1 MIRLF
6 PKFWK
11 LNSNSHHRIKVLS
24 MAADLRYPV
33 VEAYHECSTYTL
45 NTVTKT
51 NIWFSLSCCTQSK
64 SRERSKTCITQIWSS
79 STLWLNKDQKSW
91 YVGFV
96 PDSTFHFLRTNHSLC
111 LRSSTYICTS
121 LWTWLCPWDG
131 VLCATVW
138 SRNSIIWN

>member
-11 LNSNSHHRIKVLS
+11 LNSNSHHRIKSSLGQQIW
-24 MAADLRYPV
+24 DILWW
-33 VEAYHECSTYTL
+33 EAYHECSTYTL

-51 NIWFSLSCCTQSK
+51 NILFSLSCCTQSK
-64 SRERSKTCITQIWSS
+64 SRERSKTCITQIRSS
-79 STLWLNKDQKSW
+79 SMLWLNKDQKSW

-121 LWTWLCPWDG
+121 LWTWLCPWDD

-138 SRNSIIWN
+138 SRNSTIWN